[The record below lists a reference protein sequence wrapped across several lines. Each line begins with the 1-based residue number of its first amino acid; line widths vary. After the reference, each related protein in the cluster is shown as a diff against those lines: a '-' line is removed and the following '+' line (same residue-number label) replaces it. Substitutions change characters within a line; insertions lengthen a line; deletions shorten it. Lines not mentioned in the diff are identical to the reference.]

1 MLESLSDP
9 GFVHEMV
16 QSQVLV
22 SLCMFYCYLFTLKII
37 QQLKF
42 FVMYFYTLIVLTL
55 QLSRIQD
62 FILIK
67 HADVLK

>member
-16 QSQVLV
+16 QSQMLV
-22 SLCMFYCYLFTLKII
+22 CLCMFYCYLFTLKII

-55 QLSRIQD
+55 PLSRIQD

>member
-16 QSQVLV
+16 QSQILV
-22 SLCMFYCYLFTLKII
+22 CLCMFYCYLFTLKII
-37 QQLKF
+37 QQINF
-42 FVMYFYTLIVLTL
+42 FVMYFYTIIVLTL

-62 FILIK
+62 FILII